1 VAERTFA
8 SMDPQRQRELADPS
22 NAAFEDAMRQTWEM
36 VDPFNPPPPGSYA
49 RGSHEGICAAL
60 KTMRENYDRERLKRA
75 SAAPSQDSLQLREH
89 AGHAAA
95 WKTLHDEAIPS
106 SNRYVRAIKAHREA
120 CGSSLKAAK
129 EAVDDIKSGRIR
141 PPFNGDQQ

>member
-75 SAAPSQDSLQLREH
+75 SAAPSQDSLQLREGD
-89 AGHAAA
+89 ATGNSGAACA
-95 WKTLHDEAIPS
+95 TEQECDGMPWCRIEGKC
-106 SNRYVRAIKAHREA
+106 RKAQTTTT
-120 CGSSLKAAK
+120 AA
-129 EAVDDIKSGRIR
+129 
-141 PPFNGDQQ
+141 PPTPGDQQ